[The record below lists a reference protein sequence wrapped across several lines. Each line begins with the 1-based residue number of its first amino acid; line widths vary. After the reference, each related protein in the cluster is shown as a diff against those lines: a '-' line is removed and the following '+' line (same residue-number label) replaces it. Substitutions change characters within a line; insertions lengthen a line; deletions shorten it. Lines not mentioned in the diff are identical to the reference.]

1 MKSILLLMTLLG
13 FSVAAHAD
21 WERMGSGTANPVL
34 YKSAGNPERTGP
46 DTFKLWHIV
55 DYAADQDYEG
65 KPFRSLK
72 LNYEYD
78 CSKRVL
84 REWLR
89 VLHKDG
95 MGGGLTVYWTHGPWP
110 WVKPEA
116 GSVDEAL
123 LTSMCK

>member
-13 FSVAAHAD
+13 FSIAAHAD
-21 WERMGSGTANPVL
+21 WERMDSQRTNPTL
-34 YKSAGNPERTGP
+34 YKGAGDAQRVSP
-46 DTFKLWHIV
+46 DTFRLWHV
-55 DYAADQDYEG
+55 LDYSADQDHEG
-65 KPFRSLK
+65 KPYRSMT

-78 CSKRVL
+78 CAKRVF
-84 REWLR
+84 REWIR

-95 MGGGLTVYWTHGPWP
+95 MGGGLTVFWTHGPWP

-123 LTSMCK
+123 LSGMCK

>member
-1 MKSILLLMTLLG
+1 MKAIALLVTLLG
-13 FSVAAHAD
+13 SSVAAHAD
-21 WERMGSGTANPVL
+21 WERMGSGPAASVL
-34 YKSAGNPERTGP
+34 YKSAGTPELTGP
-46 DTFKLWHIV
+46 DTFKLWHVV
-55 DYAADQDYEG
+55 DYAADQDYGG
-65 KPFRSLK
+65 KPFRSIK

-78 CSKRVL
+78 CGKQAL

-95 MGGGLTVYWTHGPWP
+95 MGGGLTVRWTHGPWP

-123 LTSMCK
+123 LNSMCK